1 MRRRW
6 AGLLVAGL
14 TGAVASVALIAIVPT
29 WLGLAVAGTAA
40 LGWCVFLE
48 YEERASNRQTLEL
61 VRERVSAGGIVY
73 VLGKTY
79 AGTRRAIDE
88 ASRCAGDGPLR
99 MVVFVM
105 HQAHLDVTAIGS
117 TVTALRRDAEAIAP
131 ETKVM
136 ACACRR
142 PSDVAPWLTPMSAV
156 VIERMGPCCWPTFG
170 RRLAGLLRRAGC
182 RVALA

>member
-1 MRRRW
+1 
-6 AGLLVAGL
+6 VASS
-14 TGAVASVALIAIVPT
+14 TGAVASVALVAIART
-29 WLGLAVAGTAA
+29 WLGLVVAGAA
-40 LGWCVFLE
+40 AIGWGLFLE
-48 YEERASNRQTLEL
+48 YEERASNRRTLAL
-61 VRERVSAGGIVY
+61 VRERVTAGGTVY

-79 AGTRRAIDE
+79 AGTRRAIVE
-88 ASRCAGDGPLR
+88 ASRCAGLGPLR

-105 HQAHLDVTAIGS
+105 HRAHPDVAAIGP

-131 ETKVM
+131 ATMVM

-156 VIERMGPCCWPTFG
+156 VIERVGPFCWPTFG

>member
-1 MRRRW
+1 MRMRSSRL
-6 AGLLVAGL
+6 AVAGL
-14 TGAVASVALIAIVPT
+14 TAVVASLALIAITPRS
-29 WLGLAVAGTAA
+29 LGAAVAVTAA
-40 LGWCVFLE
+40 IVWGLVLE
-48 YEERASNRQTLEL
+48 QEERASNRQTLQL
-61 VRERVSAGGIVY
+61 VRDRVTAGGTVY

-79 AGTRRAIDE
+79 AGTRRAINE
-88 ASRCAGDGPLR
+88 ASRCAGDHPPR

-105 HQAHLDVTAIGS
+105 HRAHPDVAAIGS

-131 ETKVM
+131 ATRVM

-156 VIERMGPCCWPTFG
+156 VIERVGPFCWPTFG